1 MMGSSNDTI
10 MSVREWATWMGWA
23 SAGMAYQ
30 AKKEG
35 RLVLTDDGKAVLAE
49 ASKKRYLA
57 TSDPSK
63 RGVTDRHAAARSAP
77 PPEPPEQQ
85 EEEAPQDDAPE
96 VRGYD
101 YQSSKAKREHWAA
114 EREHAQYRKE
124 AGELI
129 EVTEHVSVYASAG
142 ALMRASLEA
151 WVSVLPPQLVGRDE
165 SVIRSTL
172 ADQVEQVLREMSR
185 KIGDA
190 AASLEND
197 A

>member
-10 MSVREWATWMGWA
+10 MSVREWAAWMGWA

-49 ASKKRYLA
+49 ASKRRYLA
-57 TSDPSK
+57 TSDPAK
-63 RGVTDRHAAARSAP
+63 RGVTERHAAARSAP
-77 PPEPPEQQ
+77 PPAPPEDEPPP
-85 EEEAPQDDAPE
+85 EEDAPE

-101 YQSSKAKREHWAA
+101 FQSAKAKREHWAA

-129 EVTEHVSVYASAG
+129 DVTQHVSVYAAAG

-151 WVSVLPPQLVGRDE
+151 WVSVLPPQLVGREE

-172 ADQVEQVLREMSR
+172 SDQVEQVLREMSR